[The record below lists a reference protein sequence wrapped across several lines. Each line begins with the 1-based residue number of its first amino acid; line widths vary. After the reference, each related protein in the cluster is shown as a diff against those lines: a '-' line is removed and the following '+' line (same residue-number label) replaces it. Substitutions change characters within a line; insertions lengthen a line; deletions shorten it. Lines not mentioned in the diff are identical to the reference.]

1 MKLALLL
8 TAAIVAISLFLRSA
22 KLVSAVGVEG
32 ELTTSF
38 PVTLP
43 PTCLGDL
50 ASLSSRRSGGQ
61 PNYCMPDQFM

>member
-8 TAAIVAISLFLRSA
+8 TAATFVISLFLREA
-22 KLVSAVGVEG
+22 KLVSAVVVEG
-32 ELTTSF
+32 ELTSF

-50 ASLSSRRSGGQ
+50 ASLSSRRSGEQ
-61 PNYCMPDQFM
+61 PNYCIPDQFM